1 MQVSAVAILGL
12 GLGLGLGLAPRASLE
27 HPAKNSEV
35 APGRS
40 EAHPSLYYSTAPDG

>member
-1 MQVSAVAILGL
+1 MQVSAVAIL

-40 EAHPSLYYSTAPDG
+40 EAHPSFYYSTAPDG